1 MKMNISDSLKNG
13 ACFIADTASEI
24 AESIAEKN
32 RLRAQLNHLKKLI
45 KSDSATR
52 DQAYAELGR
61 FFYENLREDASP
73 ENEALCAV
81 IDTTSERITKAS
93 LKYVEVLNIQNETKI
108 RSENAEKL
116 KKIMAEKAAVA
127 ADKAKVQGAQ
137 LARKTKEFAADTA
150 EKAKAAAQETAEKA
164 KVAAQEKAEKAKEFA
179 KEKAEKAKAVAK
191 EAKDATVDKV
201 EDIVD
206 KANEAVDDIK
216 TNSDIEALIA
226 EEQQKIAEAEAKA
239 EKEVEKEA
247 AAATEKAEESPD
259 SFEF

>member
-1 MKMNISDSLKNG
+1 MSLTDSLKNG
-13 ACFIADTASEI
+13 ACFVADTASEI

-52 DQAYAELGR
+52 DQAYVELGR
-61 FFYENLREDASP
+61 FFYENLRENASP

-93 LKYVEVLNIQNETKI
+93 LKYVEVLNIHNETKI

-150 EKAKAAAQETAEKA
+150 EKTKAAVQETAEKA
-164 KVAAQEKAEKAKEFA
+164 KEYA
-179 KEKAEKAKAVAK
+179 KEKAEKAKVAAK
-191 EAKDATVDKV
+191 EAKDVTVDKV

-206 KANEAVDDIK
+206 KAAEAVDDIK

-226 EEQQKIAEAEAKA
+226 AEQQKIAEAEQAA
-239 EKEVEKEA
+239 EA
-247 AAATEKAEESPD
+247 AVEEPAEESPEN
-259 SFEF
+259 FEF

>member
-1 MKMNISDSLKNG
+1 MNFTESLKNG
-13 ACFIADTASEI
+13 ACFVADTASEI

-61 FFYENLREDASP
+61 FFYDNLREDASP

-108 RSENAEKL
+108 RSENAERL
-116 KKIMAEKAAVA
+116 KKAMAEKAAIA

-137 LARKTKEFAADTA
+137 LARKTKEFAEQAA
-150 EKAKAAAQETAEKA
+150 EQAKK
-164 KVAAQEKAEKAKEFA
+164 AAQEKAEQAKVVAAQKAEQAKEFA
-179 KEKAEKAKAVAK
+179 KEKAEQAIAAAKG
-191 EAKDATVDKV
+191 AKDATVEKV

-206 KANEAVDDIK
+206 KASETVDDIK
-216 TNSDIEALIA
+216 TSSDIEALIA
-226 EEQQKIAEAEAKA
+226 EEQQKIAEAEQNAV
-239 EKEVEKEA
+239 EELEKEA
-247 AAATEKAEESPD
+247 AAEKEKAEESPE
-259 SFEF
+259 SFDF

>member
-1 MKMNISDSLKNG
+1 MSLTDSLKNG
-13 ACFIADTASEI
+13 ACFVADTASEI

-52 DQAYAELGR
+52 DQAYVELGR
-61 FFYENLREDASP
+61 FFYENLRENASP

-150 EKAKAAAQETAEKA
+150 EKTKAAVQETAEKA
-164 KVAAQEKAEKAKEFA
+164 KEYA
-179 KEKAEKAKAVAK
+179 KEKAEKAKVAAK
-191 EAKDATVDKV
+191 EAKDVTVDKV
-201 EDIVD
+201 EDMVD
-206 KANEAVDDIK
+206 KAAEAVDDIK

-226 EEQQKIAEAEAKA
+226 AEQQKIAQAEQAAEAA
-239 EKEVEKEA
+239 VEEP
-247 AAATEKAEESPD
+247 AEESPEN
-259 SFEF
+259 FEF